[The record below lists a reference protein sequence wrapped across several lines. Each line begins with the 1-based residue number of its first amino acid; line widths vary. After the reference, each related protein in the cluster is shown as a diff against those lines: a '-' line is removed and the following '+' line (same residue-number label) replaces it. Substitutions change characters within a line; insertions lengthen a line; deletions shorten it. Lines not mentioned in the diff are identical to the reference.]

1 MPNNSILQIC
11 ILLFTFQIRV
21 IQGGSAI
28 ISEKMPFPPGQVVK
42 FTNIFNLAMTED
54 RKTVSI
60 TAINPLGLRSDDL
73 LANLTVFVDKPI
85 KSGKLPY
92 DQPTGTEEW
101 RPTGK
106 PYRVCW

>member
-1 MPNNSILQIC
+1 
-11 ILLFTFQIRV
+11 
-21 IQGGSAI
+21 
-28 ISEKMPFPPGQVVK
+28 MPFPPGQVVK

-85 KSGKLPY
+85 KSGELPY
-92 DQPTGTEEW
+92 D
-101 RPTGK
+101 K
-106 PYRVCW
+106 PSTHWDWGVMTYWQTLLCLLINQSSQVSYHTASITRIVSKPIK